1 MILIINSFFCFFL
14 CFAFYRFKAP
24 GKISLNSLTNMCNAE
39 EVVLAVTVYVVE
51 ILAIILG
58 NAATIVVFWK
68 RRSQLKRTS
77 YLLINLAIAD
87 LMVGVSNIESVVGEI
102 WKLNSSNCK
111 SSWRNYVVLDVL
123 FECASIDFLV
133 LISLERLYA
142 IVCPFR
148 LRATATRKYLYSI
161 GAVWLM
167 STLVPVFKLV
177 NVFTK
182 VTERTV
188 SWVQSMHACTC
199 LLMISCAYSL
209 IWFFSKKQDPRLPI
223 NRQKQNKKLA
233 KTLFIVTVLSLI
245 TWLPFTVIHVMRF
258 DVKIFAPGSILFD
271 VPQFLQIGNSLINP
285 IIYCLRM
292 PEYKSTLKT
301 VFSRQKYPRLQF
313 PERQKETNGVVLLR
327 VTGS

>member
-1 MILIINSFFCFFL
+1 MTLIINSF
-14 CFAFYRFKAP
+14 FAFYRFKAP
-24 GKISLNSLTNMCNAE
+24 GKISLNSLTNMCNTK
-39 EVVLAVTVYVVE
+39 EVALAVAVYVVE

-77 YLLINLAIAD
+77 YFLINLAIAD

-102 WKLNSSNCK
+102 WKLSYTNCR
-111 SSWRNYVVLDVL
+111 SSWRNYVVLDIL
-123 FECASIDFLV
+123 FEYASIDFLV

-142 IVCPFR
+142 IVCPFH
-148 LRATATRKYLYSI
+148 LRATARRKYFYSI

-167 STLVPVFKLV
+167 STLVPVFKLL

-188 SWVQSMHACTC
+188 SWVQSIHSCAC

-209 IWFFSKKQDPRLPI
+209 IWFYSKKQDPRLPI

-245 TWLPFTVIHVMRF
+245 TWLPFTIIHMMRF
-258 DVKIFAPGSILFD
+258 DVKLFAPESILFD
-271 VPQFLQIGNSLINP
+271 VTQFFQIGNSLINP

-301 VFSRQKYPRLQF
+301 VFSRQKSPRLQF
-313 PERQKETNGVVLLR
+313 PERQNYQETNGVVLLR

>member
-1 MILIINSFFCFFL
+1 MLDSVGTVLTHPQVYREDSCQFL
-14 CFAFYRFKAP
+14 FVVVVVVVVAFY
-24 GKISLNSLTNMCNAE
+24 
-39 EVVLAVTVYVVE
+39 
-51 ILAIILG
+51 
-58 NAATIVVFWK
+58 

-102 WKLNSSNCK
+102 WKLTSTNCK
-111 SSWRNYVVLDVL
+111 SSWRNYVVLDIL
-123 FECASIDFLV
+123 FECASIDFLA

-148 LRATATRKYLYSI
+148 LYSI
-161 GAVWLM
+161 GAIWLL
-167 STLVPVFKLV
+167 STLVPVFELL

-182 VTERTV
+182 RTQ
-188 SWVQSMHACTC
+188 SWVTSMHSCAC
-199 LLMISCAYSL
+199 LLTISCAYSL

-245 TWLPFTVIHVMRF
+245 TWLPFTVLHMMRF
-258 DVKIFAPGSILFD
+258 DVEIFAPGSILFD
-271 VPQFLQIGNSLINP
+271 VSQFLQIGNSLINP

-292 PEYKSTLKT
+292 PEYRSTLKT
-301 VFSRQKYPRLQF
+301 VFSIQNFPRLQF
-313 PERQKETNGVVLLR
+313 PERMRLLCF
-327 VTGS
+327 VSQPVELEGI